1 MQYEL
6 NHQLAT
12 ITSLNPRT
20 EKHGDKLV
28 PAIDIGIKIVCDN
41 AALDMLHPEL
51 KPGHYQKGEPKQG
64 ELIEDLRALKF
75 KHYKYPFGWTWEGVG
90 YETYLDYGM
99 NGDQQLHFTGNTVD
113 GFKIECQEG
122 GSIILNLRIIAHPT
136 AEEVGALYELMG
148 KEVDLTLM
156 APSQTDKEDSS
167 QEPLL

>member
-1 MQYEL
+1 MFET
-6 NHQLAT
+6 NHQHAT

-28 PAIDIGIKIVCDN
+28 PAIDIGIKITCDN
-41 AALDMLHPEL
+41 AALDMLDPEL
-51 KPGHYQKGEPKQG
+51 KPAHYKKGEPKQG

-75 KHYKYPFGWTWEGVG
+75 KLFGYPFKWGYEGTG

-99 NGDQQLHFTGNTVD
+99 NGDQQLHFTGNTID
-113 GFKIECQEG
+113 GFKIDCQEG
-122 GSIILNLRIIAHPT
+122 GSVILNLRIIAHPT
-136 AEEVGALYELMG
+136 PEEVGKLYELNG

-156 APSQTDKEDSS
+156 APSQVDKDDSP